1 MEIHFLKICKSSTTF
16 QTSGGVEG
24 TLDLVNRKDFLFIEV
39 CLIAPVIATYTVILD
54 RFYFL
59 VKG

>member
-24 TLDLVNRKDFLFIEV
+24 TLGLVNRKDFLFIEV
-39 CLIAPVIATYTVILD
+39 CLIAPVIATYTLYWTDFI
-54 RFYFL
+54 FW
-59 VKG
+59 